1 MNDFETA
8 LVSPGKNS
16 LIPEE
21 DNWFGPLV
29 GTWDIEWVDGHGT
42 EHERHVKGEWIFS
55 WVLEGMAV
63 QDVFICPSR
72 EARKIKTWPDA
83 AYGTTIRIYNP
94 QQRTWD
100 IFYGVA
106 GEATRLEARKEG
118 SRIVLTEITGQ
129 KMKWIFPNLR
139 KIRSIGETWPRRTGR
154 TGSSRGKRSPPDV
167 SRTRLFIGM
176 AEPRRLSLSAPFQA
190 RLKGFSLPSL
200 LSGK

>member
-100 IFYGVA
+100 IFLRCGRRIHAAGSEKGRQPDCPDGNYRAKDEMDFSELTENTFHWRNMATEDGMHWFLQ
-106 GEATRLEARKEG
+106 GEAFAAR
-118 SRIVLTEITGQ
+118 RI
-129 KMKWIFPNLR
+129 
-139 KIRSIGETWPRRTGR
+139 
-154 TGSSRGKRSPPDV
+154 
-167 SRTRLFIGM
+167 
-176 AEPRRLSLSAPFQA
+176 
-190 RLKGFSLPSL
+190 
-200 LSGK
+200 